1 MPSPTDTDLSPLLVV
16 AGDDPLAPPIAAQ
29 LAALFPGRELTRF
42 PDLEAAVSVGGD
54 SEIIVPVT
62 HPVEAIARHLSARGS
77 VEGALTDWKSAAE
90 PLLRAARRVR
100 RRLRL
105 VDARGLASA
114 EAQVLAQLA
123 EAGEP
128 AIVKDLPPPLDPV
141 LLVIAEAALLRDPE
155 ASRLADE
162 IAALRR
168 GGDGGGLSVVGC
180 QAALQVHRQAKVEAD
195 RLQEAVAALEE
206 KANLLDAEVSLLRES
221 LALRLGTD
229 RIAGDDAGQKRLAAL
244 PAGLRSLHDTLAD
257 LKLQT
262 AKVQALQ
269 HQLDTAT
276 EQAAGREATLAAILL
291 KDQQVILAGTESKAR
306 ADQLERELHSVY
318 ASRSWRVTGPFRALR
333 ATG

>member
-1 MPSPTDTDLSPLLVV
+1 M
-16 AGDDPLAPPIAAQ
+16 
-29 LAALFPGRELTRF
+29 
-42 PDLEAAVSVGGD
+42 
-54 SEIIVPVT
+54 
-62 HPVEAIARHLSARGS
+62 
-77 VEGALTDWKSAAE
+77 
-90 PLLRAARRVR
+90 
-100 RRLRL
+100 
-105 VDARGLASA
+105 
-114 EAQVLAQLA
+114 
-123 EAGEP
+123 
-128 AIVKDLPPPLDPV
+128 
-141 LLVIAEAALLRDPE
+141 
-155 ASRLADE
+155 
-162 IAALRR
+162 
-168 GGDGGGLSVVGC
+168 
-180 QAALQVHRQAKVEAD
+180 
-195 RLQEAVAALEE
+195 LEE

-229 RIAGDDAGQKRLAAL
+229 RIAGDDAGQKRLATL

-318 ASRSWRVTGPFRALR
+318 ASRSWRVTGPLRALR